1 MKASVKIADD
11 IYKNSSSHSNGRSNT
26 VHCVVVKSALSG
38 IPLQL
43 CSQHRTKLS
52 RVLWVDFYCRQ
63 VFPDVLS
70 EFSWRI
76 TKKRWRLQQT
86 TRLLEMTSRPRA
98 VISPETSELCAAT
111 VCVQQHRQITESKIC
126 VFIGHFNFK
135 GLRDTTIIICKQQ
148 WGRMELPAQFRLHFC
163 DCILVIWAE
172 LEVSILRKLLSIT
185 PLQSGRHQI
194 ILNLFYSRTT
204 AAA

>member
-1 MKASVKIADD
+1 M
-11 IYKNSSSHSNGRSNT
+11 GR
-26 VHCVVVKSALSG
+26 LL
-38 IPLQL
+38 LQAGVSR
-43 CSQHRTKLS
+43 CAV
-52 RVLWVDFYCRQ
+52 RVLLKNNEETVKVAADNDTPRDE
-63 VFPDVLS
+63 PELLS
-70 EFSWRI
+70 AQKPVS
-76 TKKRWRLQQT
+76 
-86 TRLLEMTSRPRA
+86 SG
-98 VISPETSELCAAT
+98 VCAAA

-148 WGRMELPAQFRLHFC
+148 RGRMELPAQFRLHFC

-172 LEVSILRKLLSIT
+172 LEVSILRELLSIT

>member
-1 MKASVKIADD
+1 MA
-11 IYKNSSSHSNGRSNT
+11 RSNT

-38 IPLQL
+38 ILLQF

-52 RVLWVDFYCRQ
+52 NILWVDFYCRQ
-63 VFPDVLS
+63 MFPDVLS

-98 VISPETSELCAAT
+98 VIRPETSELWSLCATAQT
-111 VCVQQHRQITESKIC
+111 NNRIKNIC
-126 VFIGHFNFK
+126 PNIWHFYIK
-135 GLRDTTIIICKQQ
+135 GLRDTTITICKQQ
-148 WGRMELPAQFRLHFC
+148 RGRMELPAQFRLHFC

-172 LEVSILRKLLSIT
+172 LGVSILRKLLSIT
-185 PLQSGRHQI
+185 PLQSGRHRI
-194 ILNLFYSRTT
+194 ILNLFNS
-204 AAA
+204 

>member
-52 RVLWVDFYCRQ
+52 RVLWVDFCCRQ

-86 TRLLEMTSRPRA
+86 TRLLEMNQSCYQPRNQWA
-98 VISPETSELCAAT
+98 LES
-111 VCVQQHRQITESKIC
+111 VQQHRQITESKIC

-148 WGRMELPAQFRLHFC
+148 WGRMELPAQSRLHFC
-163 DCILVIWAE
+163 DCILVICAE

-185 PLQSGRHQI
+185 PLRSGRHQI